1 MTISTTH
8 TPVPVEMDRLAA
20 RETIYRLAAAL
31 FGYPLAETQQALDD
45 GRLHAALAPAW
56 QTLTGKPWTTLP
68 PSPDLTA
75 LQVGYTATFLQG
87 RRGKPRVPL
96 GASAYEEL
104 LGGQTLGT
112 YLLNVQAF
120 YRHFGLQ
127 AALGDEGHA
136 EEPDHLV
143 AMLEFCTLLCHLE
156 HRALTHGSDPGPYRR
171 AQRDFIARYLEPLL
185 TAIKTRFA
193 ETRGQG
199 LDPTLAELIEALPGW
214 VAGQQAALSSQVGP
228 CPSPRDASSRSVA
241 DSRPLWD

>member
-1 MTISTTH
+1 MTVSADST
-8 TPVPVEMDRLAA
+8 PSPAELERLAA
-20 RETIYRLAAAL
+20 RETIYRLAAVL
-31 FGYPLAETQQALDD
+31 FDYPLLETQQALEE
-45 GRLHAALAPAW
+45 GRVHAALAPAW
-56 QTLTGKPWTTLP
+56 QTLTGTSWPELP
-68 PSPDLTA
+68 PSADLVA
-75 LQVGYTATFLQG
+75 LQVGYTDTFLQG

-96 GASAYEEL
+96 VASAYEEL
-104 LGGQTLGT
+104 IGAETPGT

-156 HRALTHGSDPGPYRR
+156 QRALTHASDPQPYQR

-185 TAIKTRFA
+185 TVIRTRFA
-193 ETRGQG
+193 EAREHG
-199 LDPTLAELIEALPGW
+199 LDPTLAALIDALPGW
-214 VAGQQAALSSQVGP
+214 AADQQKALESLVGP
-228 CPSPRDASSRSVA
+228 CPAPRDASSRSVA

>member
-1 MTISTTH
+1 MTLSASH
-8 TPVPVEMDRLAA
+8 APVPVEGDRLAA
-20 RETIYRLAAAL
+20 RETLFRLAAAL
-31 FGYPLAETQQALDD
+31 FGYPLAETQQALEE

-56 QTLTGKPWTTLP
+56 QLLTGQPWPELP
-68 PSPDLTA
+68 PSADLTA
-75 LQVGYTATFLQG
+75 LQVGYTDTFLQG

-96 GASAYEEL
+96 VASAYEEL
-104 LGGQTLGT
+104 IGSETPGT

-156 HRALTHGSDPGPYRR
+156 QRALIHASDAGPYRR

-185 TAIKTRFA
+185 SAIKTRFSEA
-193 ETRGQG
+193 RDHG
-199 LDPTLAELIEALPGW
+199 LDPTLAALIDALPGW
-214 VAGQQAALSSQVGP
+214 VADQQAELSAQVGP